1 MPTHLTTLTFPHIHL
16 PTRDAHKLR
25 GYFGNLFR
33 EHSPLLHNHLE
44 SGDLRY
50 AYPLVQY
57 KVIRSVPTLLGIGE
71 GAHLLIELFLQ
82 LQQLEI
88 DGQVYPL
95 DHKDLQCR
103 EVEAGYSDDLHTY
116 GFLTQ
121 WMALNQKNYA
131 EYRELSPQQQAEK
144 LRHLL
149 RNHILAAFK
158 GLGIWLEPHQRI
170 LTQIRPQER
179 STQFKDQRMLTF
191 TGEFTTNAVLPRWI
205 GLGKSV
211 SRGFGAVELV
221 SS

>member
-1 MPTHLTTLTFPHIHL
+1 MPTPLTTLTFPHIRL
-16 PTRDAHKLR
+16 ATRDAHKLR

-44 SGDLRY
+44 GGDLRY

-57 KVIRSVPTLLGIGE
+57 KVLREVPTLLGIGE
-71 GAHLLIELFLQ
+71 GAQLLIDLFLQ
-82 LQQLEI
+82 LHQLEI
-88 DGQVYPL
+88 DGEVYPL

-103 EVEAGYSDDLHTY
+103 EVDAGYSGDLHTY
-116 GFLTQ
+116 RFLTQ
-121 WMALNQKNYA
+121 WMALNQKNYV
-131 EYRELSPQQQAEK
+131 EYRDLPAREQEEK
-144 LRHLL
+144 LRQLL

-158 GLGIWLEPHQRI
+158 GLGIWLEPQHRI
-170 LTQIRPQER
+170 LTQTRMETR
-179 STQFKDQRMLTF
+179 STHFKDQRMLTF